1 MDLSIDFIFQ
11 IKWVIQMAM
20 YGIGAGKQE
29 FKGEWMSGK
38 MQVHWRAPTH
48 ARTLIVAPRIEA
60 GFVQLR
66 DRVYLASRVCIWCMG
81 AKCSSTRVLYAHLPA
96 TGQSV
101 GSGSERMAS
110 VPAKLRRNIG
120 VF

>member
-38 MQVHWRAPTH
+38 LQVCCRAHILT
-48 ARTLIVAPRIEA
+48 VAPRIEA
-60 GFVQLR
+60 GIVQLR
-66 DRVYLASRVCIWCMG
+66 DCVFLALRVCIRCVG
-81 AKCSSTRVLYAHLPA
+81 AKCSSTRVLYAQLPA
-96 TGQSV
+96 IGQSI
-101 GSGSERMAS
+101 GSGSGRMAP
-110 VPAKLRRNIG
+110 VPEKLRRNIG
-120 VF
+120 GF